1 MNKRIRKKKQK
12 QENQFI
18 KCDGCRNFT
27 EYYREEDQGNL
38 CPSCWGKLVGLS
50 LEEVYRSL

>member
-18 KCDGCRNFT
+18 KCDGCGNFT